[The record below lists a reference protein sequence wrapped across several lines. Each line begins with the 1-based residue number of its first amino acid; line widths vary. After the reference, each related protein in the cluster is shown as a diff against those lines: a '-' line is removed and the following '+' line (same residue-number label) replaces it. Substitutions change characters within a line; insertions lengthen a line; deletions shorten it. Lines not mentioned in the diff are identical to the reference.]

1 MLNNHPLLETRP
13 AAPALMLAILASMIS
28 FTVMVATLFQGLP
41 PTGWYND
48 HSFAAPLNWLL
59 PYATSKFQD
68 GWNATFG
75 MNPFSR
81 LSWAIHSAFSQ
92 TFPAF
97 DLTSDCGLRLAAALL
112 TALTTG
118 LTAGTIYYIATEPT
132 DWVKHLSGRRLW
144 RGHAAIIQ
152 ARRALRRAV
161 SLSGPGLSIAP
172 GLTMGRTNEVEH
184 GGVFGTSGAGKSIIM
199 RCLASQILKRG
210 DKIIFHDTK
219 GDITATLPNP
229 DFMLLA
235 PQDQH
240 SYAWDVA
247 ADFTSVQDARELAT
261 RLIPDS
267 HDPMWA
273 SAARE
278 VLTGIIVYLQ
288 RNSPRCWT
296 WQDLFDAAFLPAAE
310 LASLLEVFYPPA
322 ARFVELTPEGHPT
335 RTSFGILINTWAEL
349 ASIVRP
355 LADAWGK
362 SPPGQRL
369 SLRRWL
375 VDSSNEY
382 SKALV
387 LQRSPRYPALSAAW
401 IGAAI
406 DCLASTAA
414 SSELPD
420 SQSRRIWLML
430 DEFPQL
436 GRLQGF
442 RQLLEVGRAKGVA
455 CWIGAQDIQQLVT
468 IYGDAEAKSILTL
481 LGQKI
486 ISRMPAGPSATMIAD
501 ELIGKRDV
509 AWRES
514 STSYSDGKTS
524 RTWQTHRATVPVVP
538 VEQLERRLGVD
549 RKGVRALL
557 LGHGDVYELRWP
569 LLFWP
574 RLRAATQPHC
584 EPAPAPANKQSFS
597 LACAAAD
604 TAKAEEVTPTG
615 KPKPQS

>member
-1 MLNNHPLLETRP
+1 MLNNHALLETRP
-13 AAPALMLAILASMIS
+13 AAPAVMLALLAGIAS
-28 FTVMVATLFQGLP
+28 FAAMAAILFQGLP
-41 PTGWYND
+41 PMGWYND
-48 HSFAAPLNWLL
+48 HSFAASLNWLL
-59 PYATSKFQD
+59 PYMAGKYHD
-68 GWNATFG
+68 GWNAAFG

-81 LSWAIHSAFSQ
+81 LSWATHSAFRQ
-92 TFPAF
+92 TFSTF
-97 DLTSDCGLRLAAALL
+97 DLTSDCALRLAAALL
-112 TALTTG
+112 TAIATG
-118 LTAGTIYYIATEPT
+118 LTAGMAYFLATEPM
-132 DWVKHLSGRRLW
+132 DAVKHISGRRLW
-144 RGHAAIIQ
+144 RGHAAIVQ
-152 ARRALRRAV
+152 ARRALRKAV
-161 SLSGPGLSIAP
+161 SLSGPGFSIAP
-172 GLTMGRTNEVEH
+172 GVTISRNDEVQH
-184 GGVFGTSGAGKSIIM
+184 LGVFGMPGAGKSLITHYLIE
-199 RCLASQILKRG
+199 QILTRG
-210 DKIIFHDTK
+210 DKIIVHDTK
-219 GDITATLPNP
+219 GDVTATLPSS

-235 PQDQH
+235 PQDQR

-247 ADFTSVQDARELAT
+247 ADIVSVLDARELAT

-278 VLTGIIVYLQ
+278 VLTGIIVHLQ

-296 WQDLFDAAFLPAAE
+296 WRDLFDAAFLPAVE
-310 LASLLEVFYPPA
+310 LASLLETAYPSA

-335 RTSFGILINTWAEL
+335 RTTFGILVNTWAEL

-355 LADAWGK
+355 LADAWGQC
-362 SPPGQRL
+362 PPGQRL
-369 SLRRWL
+369 SLRHWL

-382 SKALV
+382 PQILV

-406 DCLASTAA
+406 DCIASTAA
-414 SSELPD
+414 SPELPD

-436 GRLQGF
+436 GRLRGF
-442 RQLLEVGRAKGVA
+442 RQLLEVGRAKGIA
-455 CWIGAQDIQQLVT
+455 CVLAMQDIQQLIVL
-468 IYGDAEAKSILTL
+468 YGDSEAKTILTL

-486 ISRMPAGPSATMIAD
+486 IGRMPAGPSATMVAD

-509 AWRES
+509 AWKEV
-514 STSYSDGKTS
+514 STSYSDGKTT
-524 RTWQTHRATVPVVP
+524 RTWQTHRATVPVIP

-574 RLRAATQPHC
+574 RRRAATQPRG
-584 EPAPAPANKQSFS
+584 ET
-597 LACAAAD
+597 AD
-604 TAKAEEVTPTG
+604 THQFGAASAAEKSVRAGEAPSTG
-615 KPKPQS
+615 KTSFQP